1 MPVYHS
7 DGVPIWEG
15 SPLPSVHYEGWYFH
29 SVNAHFPPTGRNSS
43 CSSMWIPGCDEE
55 VSDTLNAVWILP
67 SCNSSQFMEEFMNR
81 RDMEDAAHP
90 YISEFSTIPDA

>member
-1 MPVYHS
+1 
-7 DGVPIWEG
+7 
-15 SPLPSVHYEGWYFH
+15 
-29 SVNAHFPPTGRNSS
+29 
-43 CSSMWIPGCDEE
+43 MWIPGCDEE